1 MRVAVVAA
9 LAVFL
14 CTSAVV
20 AQEGFDLPQRYVG
33 AAGTLVLPQGGS
45 SMRRL
50 GGAAARAG
58 LYLSDAL
65 AVEVE
70 AGSFE
75 DLAGL
80 AARGVW
86 HMQGWE
92 SFGRL
97 FGYERLDPFLSVG
110 ARGWLPAGQ
119 VGPAFGVGAFYYLG
133 DSWAIRVE
141 SELVVGLDSSVET
154 VHSLSVGLQY
164 SF

>member
-14 CTSAVV
+14 FTSAVV

-65 AVEVE
+65 AVE
-70 AGSFE
+70 E
-75 DLAGL
+75 DGEGPD
-80 AARGVW
+80 RTD
-86 HMQGWE
+86 
-92 SFGRL
+92 GRL
-97 FGYERLDPFLSVG
+97 RGATRPVGVLRQLLAIAEHVDNAAGHDQLS
-110 ARGWLPAGQ
+110 Q
-119 VGPAFGVGAFYYLG
+119 
-133 DSWAIRVE
+133 E
-141 SELVVGLDSSVET
+141 
-154 VHSLSVGLQY
+154 
-164 SF
+164 